1 MNHFPTFT
9 KAAEAVREKLRDV
22 LEFVAL
28 RPGGRARAP
37 RAGNGRLPGSSRNWE
52 NEAGNVWDNSAVS
65 LLLRWFCNTFCEAP
79 LTVQQANADGNDE
92 TVLMHELTVRVKQP
106 NRHFTRSQLFK
117 ATLLSYFCDGN
128 AYWWKRRSQAGK
140 PVELWWIP
148 HWLLEPKSSDDEAEW
163 LEGGDAFISYY
174 EYSVNNKTYRY
185 APADIIHF
193 KEGVDPANY
202 RKGLSPLKALFREI
216 CTDNQI
222 LTYTYGI
229 LKNAGVPSYTMSP
242 DFSKGEVDI
251 DEDFAT
257 ATKRKWRAA
266 TSEDNAGDV
275 MILTTPWKLEKLGY
289 SPNDLAIDGIGA
301 LGEARIAAAFS
312 IPAVTVGLLVGLR
325 EANAKA
331 SHAEAK
337 LQAYE
342 SGIMPV
348 QRDFCETLDRHLLP
362 ELGDEMREYCEFNT
376 SEVAA
381 LKENQNEIA
390 KRADDGFRNNVVKL
404 NEARTARGLPID
416 DALDGYSWEIVPQST
431 LGMQLDSHLSDS
443 GNSST
448 NTGNQPDDA
457 NKAARRAITKFWQ
470 LAKRPSAKRPATQRT
485 Q

>member
-1 MNHFPTFT
+1 MKHFPTLT
-9 KAAEAVREKLRDV
+9 KAASAVREALHDV
-22 LEFVAL
+22 LEFVAQ
-28 RPGGRARAP
+28 RGGGRSRAP
-37 RAGNGRLPGSSRNWE
+37 RVGNGRLPGSSRNWE

-79 LTVQQANADGNDE
+79 LTVQRSNADGNGE
-92 TVLMHELTVRVKQP
+92 TVFMHELAVRIKQP
-106 NRHFTRSQLFK
+106 NKHFTRTQLFK

-128 AYWWKRRSQAGK
+128 AYWWKRRSKAGK
-140 PVELWWIP
+140 AVELWWVP
-148 HWLLEPKSSDDEAEW
+148 HWLIEPKSSDDPAEW
-163 LEGGDAFISYY
+163 LEGGDSFVSYY
-174 EYSVNNKTYRY
+174 EYAVNNKTFRIP
-185 APADIIHF
+185 PADIIHF

-202 RKGLSPLKALFREI
+202 RKGLSPLKSLFREI

-229 LKNAGVPSYTMSP
+229 LKNAGVPPYTMSP
-242 DFSKGEVDI
+242 GEKDVDV
-251 DEDFAT
+251 DEDFADK
-257 ATKRKWRAA
+257 TKRRWKAL
-266 TSEDNAGDV
+266 TSGDNAGDV
-275 MILTTPWKLEKLGY
+275 MVLTTPWKIEKLGY
-289 SPNDLAIDGIGA
+289 SPNDLAITDIGA
-301 LGEARIAAAFS
+301 LGESRLAGAFS

-331 SHAEAK
+331 SHKEAK

-381 LKENQNEIA
+381 LKENQNDIA
-390 KRADDGFRNNVVKL
+390 KRADDGFNNNVVRL

-416 DALDGYSWEIVPQST
+416 DGLDGYKWEIVPQST
-431 LGMQLDSHLSDS
+431 LGAQLDAQLPPAKTD
-443 GNSST
+443 
-448 NTGNQPDDA
+448 PEPDA

-470 LAKRPSAKRPATQRT
+470 LAKRSQ
-485 Q
+485 